1 MRVLL
6 SKLRAWAPRR
16 GGYPALFTAVALGVA
31 LGAPA
36 VAGAGVADVRGS
48 IGVGYTKLFSNISP
62 AGSMSVAAGLRYPL
76 SPGFSVGPAITF
88 HLLGSRV
95 VERGSLLASIDYTAF
110 EAALLAHW
118 KPQGWGPIALIS
130 AGPEVVSARGELS
143 TTGGGAAFSDL
154 AVQETAMGVAL
165 SATLM
170 QSREAPVRVGLEVA
184 GRYAFFAKGRYSIS
198 PEDWKLLSARLCF
211 HY

>member
-1 MRVLL
+1 
-6 SKLRAWAPRR
+6 
-16 GGYPALFTAVALGVA
+16 
-31 LGAPA
+31 
-36 VAGAGVADVRGS
+36 
-48 IGVGYTKLFSNISP
+48 
-62 AGSMSVAAGLRYPL
+62 MSVAAGLRYPL

-95 VERGSLLASIDYTAF
+95 VERGSLLASIDYSAF

-118 KPQGWGPIALIS
+118 KPQGWGPIALVS

-184 GRYAFFAKGRYSIS
+184 GRYAFFAKRGDFIS